1 MRNLDDK
8 IGEWRSQMA
17 AGGIKSPA
25 VLDELESHLREEIL
39 CRTKAGRSEEQAFR
53 EALDRMGNA
62 DCLRKEF
69 SKVDSNRRILTGSFL
84 VWLGMTGCIV
94 VMLGERFLNGNTG
107 LLLTVHIFSIT
118 TGYLSAFMAG
128 GFAAAYVCAQSV
140 DGTSA
145 TLKHQ
150 LAVGAIRFLDLATAL
165 VIVGFVLAL
174 FWTDR
179 HYGRYWTK
187 TIREIG
193 GLTALAGLV
202 VLSVVRRLGR
212 LTKERQA
219 LLGLG
224 ASLVVGIAW
233 YGMLLVE
240 QNRPLGSWWP
250 MEVFAA
256 VHVFFFV
263 LNFARRRKS
272 IIQ

>member
-1 MRNLDDK
+1 MFDLEQA
-8 IGEWRSQMA
+8 IAEWRQRMSGSGFDSA
-17 AGGIKSPA
+17 A
-25 VLDELESHLREEIL
+25 VLDELESHLREEVL
-39 CRTKAGRSEEQAFR
+39 CRTKAGIGEEQALL

-69 SKVDSNRRILTGSFL
+69 GKVDSGGRIFTGTFL
-84 VWLGMTGCIV
+84 LWLGVTALVAVFRGQ
-94 VMLGERFLNGNTG
+94 RFLDGHAG
-107 LLLTVHIFSIT
+107 LLLTAHIFSIV
-118 TGYLSAFMAG
+118 TGYLAAFMAG
-128 GFAAAYVCAQSV
+128 GLAAAYISAQWV
-140 DGTSA
+140 GGTSV
-145 TLKHQ
+145 TLKRQ
-150 LAVGAIRFLDLATAL
+150 LAVGAVRFLDLATAL

-256 VHVFFFV
+256 VHAFFFF
-263 LNFARRRKS
+263 LSFARRRKS